1 MKKRIGLAIVVVALL
16 VGLSEA
22 FAERSLDLRL
32 PPPSFRAAPGWL
44 TVTTGPMKPTP
55 FAPQVWAITERSNLG
70 ALVPFALF
78 NSLRYLSPGGILVW
92 ATTSGRGGPTPVFT
106 RGRLP
111 LRLQSFRVDHGW
123 EGQPKPNV
131 QQRLRWISVG
141 GWRLDIRVYFG
152 TQRPS
157 HSLVAAAQQELNR
170 LRLPGR

>member
-1 MKKRIGLAIVVVALL
+1 MKKRSGLAIVVVALL
-16 VGLSEA
+16 VGLSNA
-22 FAERSLDLRL
+22 SAERSSDLRL

-70 ALVPFALF
+70 ALAPFALF

-123 EGQPKPNV
+123 EGQPKPTCNSDYAGY
-131 QQRLRWISVG
+131 RSAAGNSISG
-141 GWRLDIRVYFG
+141 STSENNGQA
-152 TQRPS
+152 T
-157 HSLVAAAQQELNR
+157 HSSLQLNR
-170 LRLPGR
+170 N